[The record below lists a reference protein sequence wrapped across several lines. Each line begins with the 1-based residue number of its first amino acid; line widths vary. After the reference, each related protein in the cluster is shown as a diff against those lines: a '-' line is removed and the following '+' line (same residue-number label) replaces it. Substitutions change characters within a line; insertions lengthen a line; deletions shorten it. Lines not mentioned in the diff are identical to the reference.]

1 MFLGRE
7 SVLNFIFRG
16 LANQS
21 GIKRE
26 TTLGS
31 VKSAEA
37 VLSPASY
44 IHAHN
49 LLTDRG
55 EQRNYFE
62 LGKLGQT
69 VISTPR
75 RSPLAYVA
83 LKASC
88 PPGAW
93 RAVLLR
99 LLAEATM
106 SNNLPD
112 VAGTLFTSTY
122 RNVKLAGK
130 NPPATD
136 LQGTGSVSGGPLER
150 IYCISAALQQ
160 RCVAYGMQCFD
171 TTSLSPARAG
181 AHKRIEVQK
190 DQLPAWSKST
200 LSYRCAISP
209 CSGQHQQW
217 LSHVAT
223 TGPAC
228 HRYPS
233 PKPDPKTQFLRKGE
247 GEAIKAGHDESRSE
261 VKPSPPKAGAYKRR
275 DNPPN
280 TAFRRFYER
289 GDLPIAIDHRGT
301 KNVIAWKVEIEKLDY
316 HHYLPIFF
324 DGIRENQEPYRFLA
338 VKGVEDMLKAGG
350 SKILPVIPQLI
361 IPIKVRGSDGQA
373 QAASRP
379 GAIRQ
384 AAGAPGRGRG
394 GRAGRQQ
401 LLLSLWAAVACR
413 AEPKGSTATNAC
425 LGDPGCR
432 QVRPAALS
440 VGEAGGWTGVELSM
454 PAMMSQGWWRGG
466 CSPALVGC
474 ACCSCLTL
482 ITLPSHVAVNVLD
495 ALPAVN
501 TVLAQPLL

>member
-1 MFLGRE
+1 MKHATKQQLTVVGC
-7 SVLNFIFRG
+7 RG
-16 LANQS
+16 LRELVSRLLCHRRAN
-21 GIKRE
+21 
-26 TTLGS
+26 
-31 VKSAEA
+31 
-37 VLSPASY
+37 
-44 IHAHN
+44 
-49 LLTDRG
+49 
-55 EQRNYFE
+55 
-62 LGKLGQT
+62 
-69 VISTPR
+69 
-75 RSPLAYVA
+75 
-83 LKASC
+83 ASC
-88 PPGAW
+88 SPGAW
-93 RAVLLR
+93 RGKR
-99 LLAEATM
+99 LLAKATM

-112 VAGTLFTSTY
+112 VAGTLFTATY

-136 LQGTGSVSGGPLER
+136 LQGTGS
-150 IYCISAALQQ
+150 
-160 RCVAYGMQCFD
+160 CFD

-209 CSGQHQQW
+209 CSGQHHQS
-217 LSHVAT
+217 LSHNAAF
-223 TGPAC
+223 GPAC

-338 VKGVEDMLKAGG
+338 VKGVEDMLK
-350 SKILPVIPQLI
+350 LI
-361 IPIKVRGSDGQA
+361 IPIKVRGSAVQA
-373 QAASRP
+373 QAAARP

-384 AAGAPGRGRG
+384 AAGAPGRRWG
-394 GRAGRQQ
+394 GQAGRQQ
-401 LLLSLWAAVACR
+401 PRLSSWAAVAC
-413 AEPKGSTATNAC
+413 TARC
-425 LGDPGCR
+425 EQSP
-432 QVRPAALS
+432 RPALAL
-440 VGEAGGWTGVELSM
+440 
-454 PAMMSQGWWRGG
+454 
-466 CSPALVGC
+466 
-474 ACCSCLTL
+474 
-482 ITLPSHVAVNVLD
+482 D
-495 ALPAVN
+495 
-501 TVLAQPLL
+501 QPLSSARPATTAVTAVM